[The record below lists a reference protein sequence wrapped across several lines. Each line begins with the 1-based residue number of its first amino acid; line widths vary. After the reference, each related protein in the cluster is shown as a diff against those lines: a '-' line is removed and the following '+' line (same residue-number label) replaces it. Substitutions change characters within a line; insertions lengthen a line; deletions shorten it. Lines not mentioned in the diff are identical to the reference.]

1 MNVAVIGLGNIGS
14 ALAKN
19 LTAGGQKVIVADKT
33 LAKAEKLAGEL
44 RGNTQAAPVAD
55 AVSRADVVILA
66 IHFNAIKQFI
76 TDYRGALAGKIVVDP
91 SNPIAPDGKGGFKKI
106 IPAEQS
112 SGQIIAALLPKGAKV
127 VKAFGTLGAQS
138 LIGRQSFAGTR
149 DAVLRHG
156 RSRSRGG
163 RCKAHRRKRL
173 RTGQRWR
180 RRQIAPDRSGRRSAR
195 VRQARQTSV
204 RQRGRVVDL
213 IRPPGAFADYA
224 VAKHQSTQ

>member
-19 LTAGGQKVIVADKT
+19 LAAGGQKVIVADKT

-44 RGNTQAAPVAD
+44 RGNTEAAPVAD

-66 IHFNAIKQFI
+66 IHFDAIKQFI
-76 TDYRGALAGKIVVDP
+76 ADHRGALAGKIVVDP

-112 SGQIIAALLPKGAKV
+112 SGQIIAALLPKGAKF

-138 LIGRQSFAGTR
+138 LASGANRLPERATLFYATDDPEAGE
-149 DAVLRHG
+149 V
-156 RSRSRGG
+156 
-163 RCKAHRRKRL
+163 
-173 RTGQRWR
+173 
-180 RRQIAPDRSGRRSAR
+180 
-195 VRQARQTSV
+195 
-204 RQRGRVVDL
+204 
-213 IRPPGAFADYA
+213 
-224 VAKHQSTQ
+224 VAKLIAASGYAPVSVGGVDKSLRIEVGGDLHEFGKLGRLVSAKEAESLV